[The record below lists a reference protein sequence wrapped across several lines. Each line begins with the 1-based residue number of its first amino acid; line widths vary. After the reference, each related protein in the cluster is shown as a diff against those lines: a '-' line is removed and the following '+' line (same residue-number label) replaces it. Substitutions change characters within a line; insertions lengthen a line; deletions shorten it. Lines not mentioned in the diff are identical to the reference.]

1 MCSVHNHGNI
11 FQAGLM
17 TSLISLGLM
26 IWLAATHH
34 SKETEMKRL
43 AILTGF
49 TFFTGMSL
57 GPVMDFVID
66 IDPR

>member
-1 MCSVHNHGNI
+1 
-11 FQAGLM
+11 M

-66 IDPR
+66 VDPR